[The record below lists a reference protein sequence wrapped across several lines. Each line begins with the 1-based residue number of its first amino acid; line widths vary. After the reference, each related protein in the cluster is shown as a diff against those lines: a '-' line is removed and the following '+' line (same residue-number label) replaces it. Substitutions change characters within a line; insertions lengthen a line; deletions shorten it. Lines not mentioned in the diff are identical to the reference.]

1 MTFLT
6 LGYHIVNR
14 AIDDQIA
21 ISEALFETHLCYF
34 RDEGYTTLSLE
45 QAIADIN
52 GVKLAP
58 PRSLLLTFDDGYVD
72 NARTVLPLLQAYGM
86 RATEFVIT
94 ACIGQS
100 NRWNPRAGY
109 DTSHMNWD
117 DLRAWKESGCD
128 IGGHSH
134 QHLCMTRLSLDE
146 LEETLQV
153 NKGLLEERLDMR
165 LRAFAYPYGKHNQA
179 VQDAVH
185 RHYDMAFSVK
195 DGTWDAQFDRYAIN
209 RLNISPE
216 WNVERLALHIAE
228 REAFT
233 EPSP

>member
-14 AIDDQIA
+14 AIDDTIA
-21 ISEALFETHLCYF
+21 ISEALFEAHLRYF
-34 RDEGYTTLSLE
+34 RDEGYVTLSLE

-52 GVKLAP
+52 GEKPAP
-58 PRSLLLTFDDGYVD
+58 PHSLLLTFDDGYED
-72 NARTVLPLLQAYGM
+72 NARTVLPLLLAYGM

-109 DTSHMNWD
+109 DTSHMTWD

-134 QHLCMTRLSLDE
+134 LHLCMTRLSRDE
-146 LEETLQV
+146 LEATLQV
-153 NKGLLEERLDMR
+153 NKDILEERLGVR
-165 LRAFAYPYGKHNQA
+165 LRAFAYPYGKYNQA
-179 VQDAVH
+179 VQDAIH

-209 RLNISPE
+209 RLNISPA
-216 WNVERLALHIAE
+216 WNVEHLAQHINE

-233 EPSP
+233 RPSP